1 MRKSASIVCIGN
13 WNTKIFTPQWVMSK
27 LFAVPEG
34 ESMNMNV
41 NKDNLNL
48 SFIWKEYSFSPTDK
62 VVEIKTSTMD
72 SNILKQAEDLFAKL
86 VDYLPHTPIEA
97 YGYNIKFD
105 FDNSEFAVTK
115 LKDLYNI
122 KVVDRYNICTISLQ
136 AIEEQNYTKTILVE
150 FKGGNIVVTFNLEF
164 KNLLFAKRD
173 EYCKYDILNEEI
185 KKVLGDEYR
194 IN

>member
-1 MRKSASIVCIGN
+1 MNKSASIVCIGN

-41 NKDNLNL
+41 NKENLNL
-48 SFIWKEYSFSPTDK
+48 SFIWKGFSFSPTDK

-72 SNILKQAEDLFAKL
+72 PNTLNQAEDLFARL

-115 LKDLYNI
+115 LKDLYSIN
-122 KVVDRYNICTISLQ
+122 VVDRYNMCTISLQ

-150 FKGGNIVVTFNLEF
+150 YKGDNVVVTFNLEF

-173 EYCKYDILNEEI
+173 EYCKYNILNQEI
-185 KKVLGDEYR
+185 IKVLGDEYR